1 MEIGK
6 YKVDRIKRIEPSV
19 GATFVGKRDALLVA
33 RRTAGKYELEVI
45 QLKGFK
51 SVERA
56 PVEGV
61 VAVTRVGE
69 EAVLLKARPERGT
82 TANRNERRMEVR
94 SLKDFQ
100 VRASFVEDKPGYV
113 AAHPDGSQI
122 AVAHDFGPLHIRD
135 SGTGEM
141 LAKYDSKG
149 IGGVAYSHD
158 GSLLAAK
165 EFAGALKIFDAGKP
179 AQPLRS
185 VAVGGEAQITFHPNK
200 LVVAAAAKNAI
211 KIVDASTAEVTA
223 SIKTT
228 KKESQGAIGHMAY
241 SPDGT
246 LLATAILNDGVVSFW
261 DMDKAEFAGHMLEL
275 DTPLSGVE
283 FDAEGKLLLVA
294 SFKAAELYTVGPA

>member
-1 MEIGK
+1 MEIGR
-6 YKVDRIKRIEPSV
+6 YKVDRIKRIEPSL

-33 RRTAGKYELEVI
+33 RETDDGYELEVI

-51 SVERA
+51 SVGRA

-69 EAVLLKARPERGT
+69 EAVLLKARPERGK
-82 TANRNERRMEVR
+82 TANRDERRMEVR
-94 SLKDFQ
+94 SLKDFH
-100 VRASFVEDKPGYV
+100 VSASFVEDRPGYV
-113 AAHPDGSQI
+113 AAHPDGTQI
-122 AVAHDFGPLHIRD
+122 AVAHDFGPLHIWD
-135 SGTGEM
+135 TGTGEM
-141 LAKYDSKG
+141 LSKYGSKG

-165 EFAGALKIFDAGKP
+165 EFAGALKIFDAGKL

-185 VAVGGEAQITFHPNK
+185 VAVGGEAQITFHPDK
-200 LVVAAAAKNAI
+200 PVVAAAAKNAI
-211 KIVDASTAEVTA
+211 KIVDASTAEVTL

-246 LLATAILNDGVVSFW
+246 LLATAILNGGVVSFW
-261 DMDKAEFAGHMLEL
+261 DMDKAKFIGHMLEL

-283 FDAEGKLLLVA
+283 FDAEGKFLLVA
-294 SFKAAELYTVGPA
+294 SYEAAEIYTIVSA